1 MKTIFLH
8 GLGQTSNDWN
18 EVIKQTLY
26 LDSECPELFYLSEN
40 DITYSKILFELE
52 KLYANIT
59 EPFNICGV
67 SLGAILALNY
77 TIRNSDKVNSLILI
91 GVQYKVPS
99 FIIDFQNLL
108 FRFIPQK
115 AFENI
120 GISKKDVIKLAHSM
134 RSLDLRR
141 DLNKIKCPV
150 TIICGEKDIIN
161 LKAAKKLGKILPQA
175 ELYIIP
181 NVGHEVN
188 KYAPE
193 TIANILNLKR

>member
-40 DITYSKILFELE
+40 DSTYSKILFGLE

>member
-1 MKTIFLH
+1 M
-8 GLGQTSNDWN
+8 
-18 EVIKQTLY
+18 
-26 LDSECPELFYLSEN
+26 
-40 DITYSKILFELE
+40 
-52 KLYANIT
+52 
-59 EPFNICGV
+59 
-67 SLGAILALNY
+67 
-77 TIRNSDKVNSLILI
+77 
-91 GVQYKVPS
+91 
-99 FIIDFQNLL
+99 
-108 FRFIPQK
+108 PQK

-134 RSLDLRR
+134 CSLDLRR
-141 DLNKIKCPV
+141 DLNKIKCHV

-161 LKAAKKLGKILPQA
+161 LKAAKNLSKILPQA

>member
-40 DITYSKILFELE
+40 DITYSKILFGLE

-161 LKAAKKLGKILPQA
+161 LKAAK
-175 ELYIIP
+175 
-181 NVGHEVN
+181 N
-188 KYAPE
+188 
-193 TIANILNLKR
+193 